1 MLDDLLIIIIR
12 LIIHNVEEAK
22 FIDALRGADDAQPV
36 AELLFFEEFFGPV
49 HRKGQ
54 WGFVREYGRTMV
66 LLV

>member
-49 HRKGQ
+49 HRKDQ